1 MFDHKKFLKSCSL
14 EPGVYEMSDSKGII
28 IYVGKAKNLKN
39 RLTSYFNKNVSLK
52 TAKLVSQI
60 VKIKTTITGTE
71 KEALILEA
79 NLIKKYKPKYNVL
92 LRDDKSYPFIILD
105 DKEYPRLDLYRGLK
119 TDKKLKNFE
128 FFGPYPSGYYAR
140 QTIYLLQ
147 KVFLLRNC
155 TDTFFK
161 NRSRPCMQ
169 YQINRC
175 SAPCVDYISKED
187 YKKSIQNAKLF
198 LTGKNNELIQN
209 FVKAMNQASSSLDY
223 ELAAKLR
230 DKIKILQDIQ
240 QQQYIVGREDKNI
253 DLIILANFNNK
264 FCISLNKVR
273 NGAFVSTEQYFINDV
288 TQNDLDN
295 ELAVYNFISQYYLS
309 DTLTDYPNEILI
321 NESLIDKKLINDALS
336 LKNKKIKIL
345 DDIANKKSIFK
356 KYEKWINLATQNLQ
370 HNIYKKYNDSNKFYN
385 YEEHFNKLEEFFNK
399 KTIEKIE
406 CYDISHTS
414 GHFTVA
420 SQVTF
425 LKTGPE
431 KSLYKKYN
439 IETAKL
445 SDDYGS
451 IREVIQ
457 RRLKSEIDKNT
468 DKNKLP
474 EILLIDGGIGQLN
487 IVSKEL
493 INNHLQ
499 DKIVLLGICKGDR
512 RKSDND
518 RILFW
523 NYLDNKITELELEF
537 DTKRLLQMLRD
548 EAHRFAIK
556 SMQQKRSK
564 KAIGS
569 LLEEI
574 PGLGKKRIQKILEHF
589 GGWAEVKKATKEQ
602 LQQIPGISDKLSS
615 IILDTLKK
623 YKY

>member
-1 MFDHKKFLKSCSL
+1 MFDHKKFLKSCPL
-14 EPGVYEMSDSKGII
+14 EPGVYEMSDSKGIV

-39 RLTSYFNKNVSLK
+39 RLTSYFNKNVSQK

-105 DKEYPRLDLYRGLK
+105 NNEYPRLDLYRGLK

-128 FFGPYPSGYYAR
+128 FFGPYPSAYYAR

-147 KVFLLRNC
+147 KIFLLRNC

-175 SAPCVDYISKED
+175 SAPCVGYISKQD
-187 YKKSIQNAKLF
+187 YKKAIQNAKLF
-198 LTGKNNELIQN
+198 LTGKNNEVIQN
-209 FVKAMNQASSSLDY
+209 LVKTMNQASEKLDY
-223 ELAAKLR
+223 ELAAKIR
-230 DKIKILQDIQ
+230 DKIKVLQDIQ

-253 DLIILANFNNK
+253 DLIILLNFNNK
-264 FCISLNKVR
+264 YCISLNKVR
-273 NGAFVSTEQYFINDV
+273 NGSFISTEQYFISDTN
-288 TQNDLDN
+288 QNNLNN
-295 ELAVYNFISQYYLS
+295 ESAIYNFISQYYLS
-309 DTLTDYPNEILI
+309 ETLSDYPNEILI
-321 NESLIDKKLINDALS
+321 GETLTDKKLVSDALS
-336 LKNKKIKIL
+336 LKNKKIKII
-345 DDIANKKSIFK
+345 DDITNKKSIFN
-356 KYEKWINLATQNLQ
+356 KYEKWINLAAQNLQ
-370 HNIYKKYNDSNKFYN
+370 YNVYKKYNEANKYFN
-385 YEEHFNKLEEFFNK
+385 FEEHFNKLKELFK
-399 KTIEKIE
+399 KDNLDKIE
-406 CYDISHTS
+406 CFDISHTS

-420 SQVTF
+420 SQVVF
-425 LKTGPE
+425 LKNGPE

-439 IETAKL
+439 IKTAKH
-445 SDDYGS
+445 SDDYGA
-451 IREVIQ
+451 IREVMQ
-457 RRLKSEIDKNT
+457 RRLKSTKDQ
-468 DKNKLP
+468 NKLP
-474 EILLIDGGIGQLN
+474 EIFLIDGGVGQLN
-487 IVSKEL
+487 IVSEEL
-493 INNHLQ
+493 IKNNLNE
-499 DKIVLLGICKGDR
+499 KVVLLGICKGDK
-512 RKSDND
+512 RKADND

-523 NYLDNKITELELEF
+523 DCLNNKIRELDLEF

-548 EAHRFAIK
+548 EAHRFAVK
-556 SMQQKRSK
+556 SMQQKRNK

-589 GGWAEVKKATKEQ
+589 GGWSEVKQATKEQ

-615 IILDTLKK
+615 IILNTLKK